1 MKKIGCV
8 LLVDDDVTTNFYN
21 EYEIQKSAL
30 FDAIEVAHN
39 GKEAI
44 DYIKEAIETGVGI
57 PDVILLDVNMPVM
70 NGFEFL
76 ESYSQFDLKNN
87 LVIVMLTTSMH
98 NDDIETA
105 GLSSLIDAYMEK
117 PLNIEKLV
125 KLVTEKLIH
134 ENTDKL

>member
-30 FDAIEVAHN
+30 FDSVEVTHN

-44 DYIKEAIETGVGI
+44 DYIKRAVESGVGI

-98 NDDIETA
+98 NDDIESA
-105 GLSSLIDAYMEK
+105 GLSRLIDAYMEK

-134 ENTDKL
+134 ENTEEL